1 MFERADVWTCRCL
14 TLANFGFQCL
24 NADVWT
30 LLTQTSAFKH
40 WQLKISAKGCWGK
53 SFSVCQN
60 AVNYVRLCA
69 PLLSNTKYLSWLSHF
84 VICVQSCPFVVFS
97 VQNVVTCVRSVSFET
112 SWTWNTRQDKITLPP
127 WHNVSD
133 IFYLPTQSENKIIYA
148 LGLV

>member
-1 MFERADVWTCRCL
+1 MLATLVWRSAPDVWMPMFKHSDVWTCQCL
-14 TLANFGFQCL
+14 TLANFGFQRL
-24 NADVWT
+24 NADVWI

-84 VICVQSCPFVVFS
+84 VICVQSCPFVVFF
-97 VQNVVTCVRSVSFET
+97 VQNLVTCGRCLLKQVGHGT
-112 SWTWNTRQDKITLPP
+112 QGWTWNTRQDK
-127 WHNVSD
+127 
-133 IFYLPTQSENKIIYA
+133 
-148 LGLV
+148 